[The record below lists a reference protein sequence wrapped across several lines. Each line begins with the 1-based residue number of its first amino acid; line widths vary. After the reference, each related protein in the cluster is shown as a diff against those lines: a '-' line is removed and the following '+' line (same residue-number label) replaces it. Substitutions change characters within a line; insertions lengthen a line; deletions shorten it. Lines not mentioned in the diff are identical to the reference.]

1 MVFCYVAISCIE
13 PRESEP
19 KSRRNRED
27 REKVMSKT
35 LFVNVVV
42 SVAAL
47 GAILILFLTEMFVV
61 RVGVSLGLGYLAMRL
76 VRRSSAG

>member
-1 MVFCYVAISCIE
+1 
-13 PRESEP
+13 
-19 KSRRNRED
+19 
-27 REKVMSKT
+27 MSKT